1 MWLLSQTCVQAV
13 SKSCIIVSTI
23 LIIRKCQINQD
34 KIFVSQLE
42 ITNIF
47 FNCRQTLGE
56 ELTFVHLIMSSEEKR
71 KRLEKRHSE
80 GNNPKTLIDIMEVN
94 TKQFNL

>member
-1 MWLLSQTCVQAV
+1 MTQ
-13 SKSCIIVSTI
+13 
-23 LIIRKCQINQD
+23 KCQINLI
-34 KIFVSQLE
+34 KFLSVNIKSQ
-42 ITNIF
+42 IY
-47 FNCRQTLGE
+47 CRQTLGE